1 MTRAPDIPRPAGY
14 PYGLMN
20 DQGPAEQFGEALR
33 AALLAGKFPNPNR
46 EGCPDEG
53 LLKKIGAKR
62 GTLPV
67 GYPTHVHVMQCSP
80 CYTLLE
86 NYRAHYRRRLRFT
99 AGAAVLLVLAGVYI
113 VYRERLWAHKCP
125 QRSRM

>member
-53 LLKKIGAKR
+53 LLKKIAVKR
-62 GTLPV
+62 GALPV
-67 GYPTHVHVMQCSP
+67 GHPTHVHIMQCSP
-80 CYTLLE
+80 CYALLE
-86 NYRAHYRRRLRFT
+86 SYRAHYRRRRRF
-99 AGAAVLLVLAGVYI
+99 AVAAAVLLVLAFVYV
-113 VYRERLWAHKCP
+113 VYRERPYARKCP